1 MSISDIDLNDLDV
14 FEAGVPH
21 EWFRKLRKE
30 APVHWQDEPD
40 GPGYWV
46 VTRYEDLRLVS
57 TKPGIFSSARGGTNI
72 FDLDPDGLHHI
83 RSLLIN
89 MDPPEHVKHRRLVQ
103 KGFTP
108 RQVKPLEPRIRELCG
123 KLIDQLAHRDE
134 CELVRDLAAE
144 LPMQVICELVGVPYE
159 DRHLVYDLSNRLIGF
174 DDPDFQTSA
183 EDGKIAAAEMYAY
196 AQKLAA
202 ERREEPSDDLVTKLI
217 SSEVNG
223 KKLTD
228 HEFNCFFLLLVLAG
242 NETTRTATTHG
253 VHLLA
258 RYPEQRK
265 RLLADRSLLR
275 SAVEEILRF
284 ESPLVHFRRTATQ
297 DTEIRGVKIRSGDK
311 VTIWYPSANRDEE
324 IFPDADTFDVGRSP
338 NPHVA
343 FGIGEHFCLGSN
355 LARLELNVMF
365 DELLRRF
372 PDIQLVGEPKR
383 MRSNF
388 INAIKYMPVRLGSR

>member
-1 MSISDIDLNDLDV
+1 MRIPDIDLNDLDT

-21 EWFRKLRKE
+21 EWFRRLRKE
-30 APVHWQDEPD
+30 APVYWHDEPD

-46 VTRYEDLRLVS
+46 VTKYEDLRHVS
-57 TKPGIFSSARGGTNI
+57 TKPAIFSSARGGTNI
-72 FDLDPDGLHHI
+72 FDLDPDGLRQI
-83 RSLLIN
+83 QSLLIN
-89 MDPPEHVKHRRLVQ
+89 MDPPQHVKHRRLVQ

-123 KLIDQLAHRDE
+123 KLIDQLVHRDE
-134 CELVRDLAAE
+134 CELVADLAAE
-144 LPMQVICELVGVPYE
+144 LPMQVICELVGVPFE
-159 DRHLVYDLSNRLIGF
+159 DRHLLYDLSNRLIGF
-174 DDPDFQTSA
+174 DDPDFATSP

-202 ERREEPSDDLVTKLI
+202 ERREKPADDLVTKLI
-217 SSEVNG
+217 SAEVDG

-228 HEFNCFFLLLVLAG
+228 HEFNSFFLLLVLAG

-258 RYPEQRK
+258 RYPEQRQ
-265 RLLADRSLLR
+265 RLLADPSLLS

-284 ESPLVHFRRTATQ
+284 ESPLIHFRRTATQ

-324 IFPDADTFDVGRSP
+324 IFPDADTFDIGRTP

-355 LARLELNVMF
+355 LARLELNVIF
-365 DELLRRF
+365 EELLRRL
-372 PDIQLVGEPKR
+372 PDIQLAGEPR
-383 MRSNF
+383 RVRSNF
-388 INAIKYMPVRLGSR
+388 INAIKYMPVRFGPR

>member
-1 MSISDIDLNDLDV
+1 M
-14 FEAGVPH
+14 
-21 EWFRKLRKE
+21 
-30 APVHWQDEPD
+30 
-40 GPGYWV
+40 
-46 VTRYEDLRLVS
+46 
-57 TKPGIFSSARGGTNI
+57 
-72 FDLDPDGLHHI
+72 
-83 RSLLIN
+83 
-89 MDPPEHVKHRRLVQ
+89 
-103 KGFTP
+103 
-108 RQVKPLEPRIRELCG
+108 
-123 KLIDQLAHRDE
+123 
-134 CELVRDLAAE
+134 
-144 LPMQVICELVGVPYE
+144 
-159 DRHLVYDLSNRLIGF
+159 
-174 DDPDFQTSA
+174 
-183 EDGKIAAAEMYAY
+183 
-196 AQKLAA
+196 
-202 ERREEPSDDLVTKLI
+202 TKLI